1 MPAMSEPRSFLNG
14 LLLPCGQAQLALH
27 DAGFV
32 MGATVT
38 DLCRTV
44 RHRLY
49 RWNDHLAR
57 FLRSCQAAH
66 IDPGVGEGE
75 LTRIAGELVECN
87 AKLLDPH
94 EDLALVVFATP
105 GPIGYYA
112 GREGAAGDGDPT
124 LGMHTFP
131 LPFRR
136 YQRLFRE
143 GAHIVTAATCQVP
156 PACVVPGIKQR
167 SRMHWWL
174 ADREVQAQHPG
185 AMALLLDDHGHLTE
199 TAAANV
205 LLVKQGVVQSPPRA
219 NILPGVSL
227 QVVEE
232 LCRQQG
238 IPFQERPLTVVDA
251 QTADEILLTSTPFC
265 LCGVSRLNGLAVP
278 WPGPVLQLLM
288 TVWSRMIGLDIRGQV
303 EKAD

>member
-1 MPAMSEPRSFLNG
+1 MPAMSEPLAFLNG
-14 LLLPCGQAQLALH
+14 RLLPSGQAQLALH

-49 RWNDHLAR
+49 LWNDHLAR

-66 IDPGVGEGE
+66 INPAVGEDE

-87 AKLLDPH
+87 AKLLEPH
-94 EDLALVVFATP
+94 NDLALVVFVTP

-112 GREGAAGDGDPT
+112 GLEGAAGDAAPT

-136 YQRLFRE
+136 YQRLFRQ
-143 GAHIVTAATCQVP
+143 GAHLVTAATRQVP
-156 PACVVPGIKQR
+156 PACVDPRIKQR

-185 AMALLLDDHGHLTE
+185 AMALLLDDHDHLTE

-205 LLVKQGVVQSPPRA
+205 LLVKQGVVLSPPRA
-219 NILPGVSL
+219 NILPGISL

-238 IPFQERPLTVVDA
+238 IAFQERPLTVIDA
-251 QTADEILLTSTPFC
+251 RTADEILLTSTPYC
-265 LCGVSRLNGLAVP
+265 LCGVSRFDGLAVP
-278 WPGPVLQLLM
+278 WPGPVFQLLLAD
-288 TVWSRMIGLDIRGQV
+288 WSGIMGLDIQGQV
-303 EKAD
+303 TQPG

>member
-1 MPAMSEPRSFLNG
+1 MSEPLAFLNG
-14 LLLPCGQAQLALH
+14 RFLPYGQAQLALH
-27 DAGFV
+27 EAGFV

-66 IDPGVGEGE
+66 INQGLAEDE
-75 LTRIAGELVECN
+75 LTRIAGELVEGN
-87 AKLLDPH
+87 AKLLEPH

-112 GREGAAGDGDPT
+112 GFEGAAGDAEPT

-143 GAHIVTAATCQVP
+143 GAHLVTAATCQLP
-156 PACVVPGIKQR
+156 PACVDPGIKQR

-174 ADREVQAQHPG
+174 ADREVRSQHPG

-205 LLVKQGVVQSPPRA
+205 LLVKQNTVLSPPRA

-238 IPFQERPLTVVDA
+238 MPFHERPLSVVDA

-265 LCGVSRLNGLAVP
+265 LCGVSRLNAWAVP

-288 TVWSRMIGLDIRGQV
+288 TAWSRTIGLDVRGQCD
-303 EKAD
+303 KAG